1 MSTTYVLSLYIA
13 AKPKEKTVEK
23 KAPTKNI
30 VAKPK
35 AAPKAKVVANPK
47 AFAKAKPAAKAKT
60 ALEHALDVD
69 DLEADK
75 RPEYLML
82 SYVSQRILI
91 LDVMTDAALEIA
103 HAKTSRKRHQ
113 SKPQIQTTA
122 ETQPLFLPSSVGPE
136 GATIWK
142 EISGT
147 ESPLILT
154 YSYELDLPSKS
165 GQERRGNSR
174 RCSQKLTNAVEN
186 NEVEW
191 SQNKFPP
198 FAATFMLP
206 AMQGVDKRSHGVD
219 FLGRDFIVLVSHH
232 LEAYVRKSVLF
243 DASCILLAL
252 NPNYVASALVE
263 GNTEISRG
271 LEWVRTWALSITES
285 DTDKECYM

>member
-1 MSTTYVLSLYIA
+1 
-13 AKPKEKTVEK
+13 
-23 KAPTKNI
+23 
-30 VAKPK
+30 
-35 AAPKAKVVANPK
+35 
-47 AFAKAKPAAKAKT
+47 
-60 ALEHALDVD
+60 
-69 DLEADK
+69 
-75 RPEYLML
+75 
-82 SYVSQRILI
+82 
-91 LDVMTDAALEIA
+91 
-103 HAKTSRKRHQ
+103 
-113 SKPQIQTTA
+113 
-122 ETQPLFLPSSVGPE
+122 
-136 GATIWK
+136 ATIRK

-206 AMQGVDKRSHGVD
+206 AMQGLDKRSHGVD
-219 FLGRDFIVLVSHH
+219 FLGRDFIVLGKLIHMLGTCMKCSAMHREAPALALPLLDMLSSSHH

-285 DTDKECYM
+285 DTDKECYMVRRKQKLKFH